1 MKQDEVMHI
10 RQKERSEKFKQP
22 SSMTLEMEEKARKRF
37 ASNLIKGHKSIKQ
50 KEIIDLINVGVD
62 GLINNGIY

>member
-1 MKQDEVMHI
+1 
-10 RQKERSEKFKQP
+10 
-22 SSMTLEMEEKARKRF
+22 MTLEMEEKARKRF